1 MAQTLALAK
10 IKYVGMTHIFDLGI
24 VVINLVRFPKR
35 VGNLTMIIDQPGGQG
50 HVSKSGASSG
60 PLTQPSQ
67 LIRVRM
73 MMIMIMIILMIGG
86 MIMIR
91 VMMMIDDQNQS

>member
-35 VGNLTMIIDQPGGQG
+35 VGNLTLIIDQPGGQG

-67 LIRVRM
+67 LIRVR
-73 MMIMIMIILMIGG
+73 IVMIMIILMIGG

-91 VMMMIDDQNQS
+91 VMMMTDDQNQS

>member
-1 MAQTLALAK
+1 
-10 IKYVGMTHIFDLGI
+10 
-24 VVINLVRFPKR
+24 
-35 VGNLTMIIDQPGGQG
+35 MIIDQPGGQG

-73 MMIMIMIILMIGG
+73 MMIIIMILMIGG

>member
-1 MAQTLALAK
+1 
-10 IKYVGMTHIFDLGI
+10 
-24 VVINLVRFPKR
+24 
-35 VGNLTMIIDQPGGQG
+35 MIIDQPGGQG

-67 LIRVRM
+67 LIRVM
-73 MMIMIMIILMIGG
+73 MMIMIILMIGG